1 MLYKTMSL
9 LCLFFDVCGAVK
21 EEEVDTVQLIQ
32 FQTTTG
38 DGSVQLVERRTRDR
52 KVAGSIQ
59 QVQRG
64 ELFSSPELTFCVNS
78 YSVFVPAPCY
88 RSGT

>member
-1 MLYKTMSL
+1 MSL
-9 LCLFFDVCGAVK
+9 LRRFFDVCGAVK

-38 DGSVQLVERRTRDR
+38 DGRVQLVERRTRDR

-64 ELFSSPELTFCVNS
+64 DFRSSQ
-78 YSVFVPAPCY
+78 
-88 RSGT
+88 G